1 MNMLTYI
8 IILLLTLGTTLTI
21 LIVSIRRPTTSGL
34 ISLIV
39 FALSIIIWI
48 TAYTLL
54 LTGVPP
60 TGFFWLGFTKLC
72 GTITTTAF
80 FTFALEYTNRRHL
93 LTWFSIS
100 LLAVEPAFTQ
110 ILLWTDRLHSQYSTG
125 YAMDAI
131 ETIRAGSLWFWI
143 DAIYSNSLVLI
154 AIFLFI
160 QTFIRKSGQYRL
172 QSVTILAGAF
182 ILILIKMINLVG
194 LTIIYNYD
202 LTPIAFSIAGLFF
215 TYGLFHHYQLEFSTV
230 GRDIVVEKMKDGW
243 IILDMQNRIVDLNPA
258 AEALIGLSRNMIY
271 GQSAEKILSDWQNV
285 IKRDG
290 NIKELVI
297 NKSVKNRDGWRYLNI
312 GSSPLTDQSG
322 HYIGQVLVLRDI
334 TEHRKA
340 DEARR
345 QSYDKLLSQLRAI
358 SNAASQTLNLRDFLA
373 ASIHQLVYSFHS
385 QSGVIFLLDEHGNES
400 GMRGLAMTAH
410 HGLTA
415 QAIDSM
421 SSLQSSNNLVAWI
434 LEHKE
439 PQLIPDL
446 SSALRVPEFMKQ
458 LGHATLLSVPILTE
472 DQVLGVICL
481 LRKEESA
488 YRRDEI
494 INMTI
499 ISEEIATFIQGDRQ
513 RQSVIALAERQRL
526 VRDLHDSISHNL
538 YGVVALTE
546 AAQAGLEARSIES
559 QAEVLSR
566 IGETA
571 RLAVKEMRLFL
582 HELQPADLVHE
593 GLVPALHQ
601 RLEAVEGRSNVK
613 ALLITN
619 YNGSLPLRKEV
630 MLYYITQEALNN
642 VLRHSHAKSVTIRL
656 KQTKGNIILEIEDF
670 GCGFDPTQVSNEGMG
685 LRNMRERASLAG
697 GKFEVISTPGK
708 GTKVIVTIEGWELNK
723 ENLIARG

>member
-1 MNMLTYI
+1 MLTYI

-182 ILILIKMINLVG
+182 IPILIKMINLVG

-215 TYGLFHHYQLEFSTV
+215 TYGLFHYYQLEFSTV
-230 GRDIVVEKMKDGW
+230 ERDIVVEKMKDGW

-258 AEALIGLSRNMIY
+258 AEALIGLSRNKIY
-271 GQSAEKILSDWQNV
+271 GQSAENILSDWQNV

-322 HYIGQVLVLRDI
+322 HFIGQVLVLRDI
-334 TEHRKA
+334 TEHKMA
-340 DEARR
+340 DEARQ
-345 QSYDKLLSQLRAI
+345 QSHVKLLNLLHAI
-358 SNAASQTLNLRDFLA
+358 SNAASQTLNLEDFLTE
-373 ASIHQLVYSFHS
+373 SIQQLVYAFHS
-385 QSGVIFLLDEHGNES
+385 QSGVIFLLDEHGSES
-400 GMRGLAMTAH
+400 DKHSISIASHYGLSTRDMDI
-410 HGLTA
+410 L
-415 QAIDSM
+415 
-421 SSLQSSNNLVAWI
+421 SSLDVTNNLVAWI
-434 LEHKE
+434 QEIHD
-439 PQLIPDL
+439 PQSIPDINADHRL
-446 SSALRVPEFMKQ
+446 SGVMQRLSHKALLVSPMF
-458 LGHATLLSVPILTE
+458 VE
-472 DQVLGVICL
+472 DQVQGVICL
-481 LRKEESA
+481 FGEIGLVF
-488 YRRDEI
+488 RRNEI
-494 INMTI
+494 INMAA
-499 ISEEIATFIQGDRQ
+499 ISEEIGTYIQGNRQ
-513 RQSVIALAERQRL
+513 RQTVIALAERQRL

-697 GKFEVISTPGK
+697 GKFKVISTPGK
-708 GTKVIVTIEGWELNK
+708 GTKVIVTIQRDGN
-723 ENLIARG
+723 

>member
-60 TGFFWLGFTKLC
+60 TGFFWPGFTKLC

-182 ILILIKMINLVG
+182 IPILIKIINLVG

-215 TYGLFHHYQLEFSTV
+215 TYGLFHYYQLEFSTV
-230 GRDIVVEKMKDGW
+230 ERDIVVEKMKDGW
-243 IILDMQNRIVDLNPA
+243 IILDTQNRIVDLNPA
-258 AEALIGLSRNMIY
+258 AEALIGLSRNKIY
-271 GQSAEKILSDWQNV
+271 GQSAENILIDWQNV

-322 HYIGQVLVLRDI
+322 HFIGQVLVLRDI
-334 TEHRKA
+334 TEHKMA
-340 DEARR
+340 DEARQ
-345 QSYDKLLSQLRAI
+345 QSRVKLLNLLHAI
-358 SNAASQTLNLRDFLA
+358 SNAASQTLNLEDFLTE
-373 ASIHQLVYSFHS
+373 SIQQLVYAFHS
-385 QSGVIFLLDEHGNES
+385 QSGVIFLLDEHGSES
-400 GMRGLAMTAH
+400 DKHSISIASHYGLSTRDMDI
-410 HGLTA
+410 L
-415 QAIDSM
+415 
-421 SSLQSSNNLVAWI
+421 SSLDVTNNLVAWI
-434 LEHKE
+434 QEIHD
-439 PQLIPDL
+439 PQSIPDINADHRL
-446 SSALRVPEFMKQ
+446 SGVMQRLSHKALLVSPMF
-458 LGHATLLSVPILTE
+458 VE
-472 DQVLGVICL
+472 DQFQGVICL
-481 LRKEESA
+481 FGEIGLVF
-488 YRRDEI
+488 RRNEI
-494 INMTI
+494 INMAA
-499 ISEEIATFIQGDRQ
+499 ISEEIGTYIQGNRQ
-513 RQSVIALAERQRL
+513 RQTVIALAERQRL

-619 YNGSLPLRKEV
+619 YNGSLPLRTEV

-697 GKFEVISTPGK
+697 GKFKVISTPGK
-708 GTKVIVTIEGWELNK
+708 GTKVIVTIQRDGN
-723 ENLIARG
+723 